1 MGHQINFFLG
11 PCDLVELE
19 TRLTGAGDLIILHSR
34 SPKPE
39 AKVVQSVKFTEDGK
53 QWLLYLVRSADL
65 NNILIKEVVAQGYWV
80 IDNLFSPV
88 VELDRCHYNGMVL
101 KRGRLYYV
109 DGFYNPEGLW
119 IEKPAN
125 FKAWAKHLFTAA
137 RKSLVYDK
145 KLGAYIGPE
154 AALMRISGEVEFK
167 SLTSA
172 TCVVESS
179 FT

>member
-11 PCDLVELE
+11 QSDLVELE
-19 TRLTGAGDLIILHSR
+19 TRLTRVGDLTILHSR

-39 AKVVQSVKFTEDGK
+39 PKVVESVNFTEDRK
-53 QWLLYLVRSADL
+53 QWSFYLVRSADL
-65 NNILIKEVVAQGYWV
+65 NNVLIKEVVAQGYWV
-80 IDNLFSPV
+80 VNTLFSPV
-88 VELDRCHYNGMVL
+88 VELDRFHYDGQVL

-109 DGFYNPEGLW
+109 DGFYDPQGLW

-125 FKAWAKHLFTAA
+125 FKAWAKRLFTAA
-137 RKSLVYDK
+137 RKTLVYDK

-167 SLTSA
+167 S
-172 TCVVESS
+172 
-179 FT
+179 F

>member
-11 PCDLVELE
+11 PNDLVELE
-19 TRLTGAGDLIILHSR
+19 KRLTSAGDLTILHSR

-39 AKVVQSVKFTEDGK
+39 PKVVESVKFTEDGK

-65 NNILIKEVVAQGYWV
+65 NNVLIKEVVAQGYWV
-80 IDNLFSPV
+80 INTLFSPV
-88 VELDRCHYNGMVL
+88 VELDRCHYDGKVL
-101 KRGRLYYV
+101 KQGRLYYV
-109 DGFYNPEGLW
+109 DGFYDPQGLW

-137 RKSLVYDK
+137 RKTLVHDK
-145 KLGAYIGPE
+145 KLRAYIGPE

-167 SLTSA
+167 S
-172 TCVVESS
+172 
-179 FT
+179 F